1 MLSRMSSDDVH
12 CVFVI
17 DPLNT
22 YNNKLCI
29 AAFTSI
35 HDAARFADL
44 LGVRYIIEPYSK
56 TSNVIHG
63 IKVIKNNY
71 YGN

>member
-17 DPLNT
+17 DPLNI

-44 LGVRYIIEPYSK
+44 LGVRYVIEPYAK

-63 IKVIKNNY
+63 IKVIKNKY